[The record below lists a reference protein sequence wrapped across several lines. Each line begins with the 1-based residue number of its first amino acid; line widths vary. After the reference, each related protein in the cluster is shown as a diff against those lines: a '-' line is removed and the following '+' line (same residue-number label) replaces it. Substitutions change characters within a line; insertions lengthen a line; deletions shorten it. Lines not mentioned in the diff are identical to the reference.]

1 MFVEL
6 MLIWYRYITGH
17 AINIGVLVLCL
28 AVTSI
33 TMLYCKMENA
43 KRERG
48 ERDDRLVG
56 DQSLLGHRHPS
67 FRYTI

>member
-1 MFVEL
+1 
-6 MLIWYRYITGH
+6 MLTCDRYITGH

-33 TMLYCKMENA
+33 TMIYCKLENG

-48 ERDDRLVG
+48 ERNNRLEG
-56 DQSLLGHRHPS
+56 DQNLLGHRHPS

>member
-1 MFVEL
+1 
-6 MLIWYRYITGH
+6 MLICCRYITGH

-28 AVTSI
+28 VVTST
-33 TMLYCKMENA
+33 TMLYSEMENA

-48 ERDDRLVG
+48 ERDDRLTG
-56 DQSLLGHRHPS
+56 DQNLLGHRHPS

>member
-1 MFVEL
+1 
-6 MLIWYRYITGH
+6 MLIYYRYITGH

-28 AVTSI
+28 IVTSI
-33 TMLYCKMENA
+33 TMLYCKFENA

-48 ERDDRLVG
+48 ERNDRLRG

-67 FRYTI
+67 FIYTI